1 MTVFIYSNWY
11 LMEKQLE
18 PAIAAMVADF
28 IAAGRPKASQLSWQ
42 ARRDGYLASALLGGE
57 R

>member
-1 MTVFIYSNWY
+1 MTVFIYSHWC

-28 IAAGRPKASQLSWQ
+28 IAAGRPKGEPAE
-42 ARRDGYLASALLGGE
+42 LAGAP
-57 R
+57 